1 MIDIFEEQ
9 RLADI
14 WSYKSPERNI
24 DLDELAGACINGIK
38 TCEGKCDSRDI
49 VGEDRCKC
57 IRERF
62 YCLETYELYQLGR
75 RTVQQVIA
83 AKGLSVL
90 IDGELANE
98 D

>member
-14 WSYKSPERNI
+14 WSFKSPKRNI
-24 DLDELAGACINGIK
+24 DIDMLAGACINGIK
-38 TCEGKCDSRDI
+38 TCEGKCHSRDI

-62 YCLETYELYQLGR
+62 DCLEAYELYQSGR
-75 RTVQQVIA
+75 RFSQQYLA
-83 AKGLSVL
+83 AKGLSIL
-90 IDGELANE
+90 IDGETT
-98 D
+98 